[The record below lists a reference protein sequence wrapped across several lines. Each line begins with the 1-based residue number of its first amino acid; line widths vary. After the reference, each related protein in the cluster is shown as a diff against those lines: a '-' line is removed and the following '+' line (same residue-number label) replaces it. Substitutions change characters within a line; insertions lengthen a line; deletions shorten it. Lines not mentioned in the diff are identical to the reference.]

1 MKIIAE
7 IGNVSNRTVIPQAK
21 LVMEQIFYTSGRAR
35 RKYLS
40 SVKSSKD
47 GQPIDPNT
55 TEVHCEILLHIPD
68 NATLTIA
75 NCQIIDVQYYI
86 MVSKTRANIIVMS
99 RCRG

>member
-1 MKIIAE
+1 MKVIAE
-7 IGNVSNRTVIPQAK
+7 IGNVSSRRVTPNVK
-21 LVMEQIFYTSGRAR
+21 LVMEQIFYSSGRGK

-55 TEVHCEILLHIPD
+55 TDVHSEILLHIPE
-68 NATLTIA
+68 NAILTIA

-86 MVSKTRANIIVMS
+86 MVSIKTRAPIILM
-99 RCRG
+99 